1 MGRALDHMIKMGDAY
16 RAISKQH
23 PEEEDTLE
31 VRAASARQIQML
43 AQFSALSTTLRK
55 RTPNQNKNTLDTNQ
69 VGDVI
74 TSPTSE
80 DSVPQAIQPTIST
93 SSPMEAAVKRAEA
106 TLSLTNNRMVTTTSS
121 SQFD

>member
-1 MGRALDHMIKMGDAY
+1 MENIINGMHIPSNINQAGLAHFKGYMGTGRALDHMIKMGDAY

-43 AQFSALSTTLRK
+43 AQFSALSTTLRN
-55 RTPNQNKNTLDTNQ
+55 RTPIQNKNTLDTNQ
-69 VGDVI
+69 VGDAV

-80 DSVPQAIQPTIST
+80 DSVSRAIQPIIST
-93 SSPMEAAVKRAEA
+93 SRR
-106 TLSLTNNRMVTTTSS
+106 L
-121 SQFD
+121 